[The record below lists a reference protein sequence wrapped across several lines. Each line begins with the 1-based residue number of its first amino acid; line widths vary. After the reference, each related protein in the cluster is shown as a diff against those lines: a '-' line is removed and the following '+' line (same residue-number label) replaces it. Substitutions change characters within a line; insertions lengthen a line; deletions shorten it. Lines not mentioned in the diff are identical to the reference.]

1 MESATETTRGVLSRR
16 TVLKGLAGAGLV
28 SLPALLGAC
37 DAGRLRSGS
46 PAIAPSAPASA
57 PVPSTSRPSPTPA
70 AGLTLATIFPGGFE
84 RLIDAFTQETQISV
98 KVRTEDAASFQDTII
113 PYLQASPEDVFSWGA
128 ARTRNL
134 ANQGLVTEIDDVWS
148 SVAGHFP
155 ELALEGA
162 TATDHHQYFMPIAA
176 YAWAFFYRPSLF
188 EERGYAVPST
198 WADFKKLAARMQKD
212 GLVPIAMGDAELFE
226 AMGTFDALD
235 LRQNGCAFHLRLLAG
250 SERWTDPKVRDVFER
265 WREITP
271 YTQPGATGRSF
282 GEAATD
288 VMDKKAGMYLM
299 GTEIMLGSGVVDD
312 LDIFPFPNVGT
323 AWDAEGSFDLAVDGF
338 AVSRNSP
345 TLADHADNARAFI
358 EFLAKGSTQTMFS
371 ADQIGSIALAN
382 DADTSGYNRVQ
393 KKVQAMLGSAKR
405 VAEFLDRDSDP
416 RFTYQLGP
424 ALQDFLADPNQDL
437 DAFLTKVQGFWD
449 NR

>member
-1 MESATETTRGVLSRR
+1 
-16 TVLKGLAGAGLV
+16 
-28 SLPALLGAC
+28 
-37 DAGRLRSGS
+37 
-46 PAIAPSAPASA
+46 
-57 PVPSTSRPSPTPA
+57 
-70 AGLTLATIFPGGFE
+70 
-84 RLIDAFTQETQISV
+84 
-98 KVRTEDAASFQDTII
+98 
-113 PYLQASPEDVFSWGA
+113 
-128 ARTRNL
+128 
-134 ANQGLVTEIDDVWS
+134 
-148 SVAGHFP
+148 
-155 ELALEGA
+155 
-162 TATDHHQYFMPIAA
+162 
-176 YAWAFFYRPSLF
+176 
-188 EERGYAVPST
+188 
-198 WADFKKLAARMQKD
+198 AARMQKD

-345 TLADHADNARAFI
+345 TLADHADNARAFF